1 MIPGVTLDQTMALVK
16 DYARYAKIYSP
27 DVRESRVLNQDGSR
41 FRVYFQFY
49 AKKVWTVVLNTE
61 HDVEYQYLS
70 DTRVHVPSRSTR
82 ILEVEHPDTPDER
95 EKPEGN
101 DRGTMWRFN
110 NYARSRHGT
119 ATSTCSASRSRSAA
133 GFRSSCARSSGR
145 SSTAFRATS

>member
-1 MIPGVTLDQTMALVK
+1 M
-16 DYARYAKIYSP
+16 
-27 DVRESRVLNQDGSR
+27 LNEDGSR
-41 FRVYFQFY
+41 FRVHFQFY

-82 ILEVEHPDTPDER
+82 ILEVEHPDPPDER

-110 NYARSRHGT
+110 NYCPFEARDRDIYMQCESISLSRGIPFLVRAVVGPFVNGHPRDKLT
-119 ATSTCSASRSRSAA
+119 FNLESTRKYL
-133 GFRSSCARSSGR
+133 
-145 SSTAFRATS
+145 TQ